1 MVSFSE
7 FLKQSE
13 KKCEIEKL
21 RNNFHESRSEYELG
35 LRKHLLEEVKNCP
48 CCFKGFFTEAKD
60 SVKQRAFYRDFE
72 PDDLDVLEQMFVT
85 PVVFDEEH
93 NLINE

>member
-1 MVSFSE
+1 MVAFSE

-13 KKCEIEKL
+13 KKCEIENL
-21 RNNFHESRSEYELG
+21 RNKFHESRSEYELG
-35 LRKHLLEEVKNCP
+35 LRKHLLGEVKNCP
-48 CCFKGFFTEAKD
+48 CCFKGFFTESKD

-85 PVVFDEEH
+85 PVVFDESH

>member
-1 MVSFSE
+1 MANFSE
-7 FLKQSE
+7 FFKSTKSE
-13 KKCEIEKL
+13 SVIEKL
-21 RNNFHESRSEYELG
+21 RNKFHESRSEYELE

-85 PVVFDEEH
+85 PVVFDESH